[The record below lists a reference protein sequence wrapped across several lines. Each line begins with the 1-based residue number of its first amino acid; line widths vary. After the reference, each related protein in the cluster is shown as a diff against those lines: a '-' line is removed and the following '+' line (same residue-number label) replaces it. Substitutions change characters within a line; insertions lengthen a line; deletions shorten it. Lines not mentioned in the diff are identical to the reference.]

1 MAQRFPTTVVPAA
14 IPPAARSAAML
25 AAAMLIAWLS
35 TVTGPPV
42 RAADPAAPTF
52 HVSDRSDQPLL
63 VADKP
68 WEEFFFGWVR
78 VIREEGRWRVWY
90 HCCDLTYESDDD
102 GFLCYAESKDGVT
115 WVKPE
120 LDRVEYRGSRKNNI
134 LLDAKEVG
142 GLQGHDIVLD
152 PEAPPAER
160 YKLVVIGL
168 SPNKEDFWIRA
179 MTSADG
185 FSFKPLPD
193 PIFRFN
199 SDTQNTLLRTK
210 DGWRMYVRMW
220 DPRLW
225 TGERVVGLT
234 ESKDLASFPAP
245 RIIFRRDERDP
256 TELQF
261 YNPAVTQLDD
271 RLFVMMPSA
280 FMTKQNIVEPHL
292 AWSRDGERFERV
304 GRRPFLPLRPGK
316 FDAKSIY
323 VGPGAVPGPRPGTW
337 WFFYTGI
344 VNGHD
349 NPGKEKWTRQGA
361 MGRFL
366 LEVRDPT
373 TGTGGAKAQ

>member
-1 MAQRFPTTVVPAA
+1 MTQRFPAKCFPLTSLAPAVLVA
-14 IPPAARSAAML
+14 LFS
-25 AAAMLIAWLS
+25 AWLS
-35 TVTGPPV
+35 AI
-42 RAADPAAPTF
+42 AAPAVCGAEPAAPTF
-52 HVSDRSDQPLL
+52 RVVDRSDEPLL
-63 VADKP
+63 MADKP
-68 WEEFFFGWVR
+68 WEEFFMGWVQ
-78 VIREEGRWRVWY
+78 VIREEGRWRLWY
-90 HCCDLTYESDDD
+90 MTADHTYKSDND
-102 GFLCYAESKDGVT
+102 GFLCYAESQDGVT

-120 LDRVEYRGSRKNNI
+120 LGLVEHRGSRKNNI
-134 LLDAKEVG
+134 LLVAGNEG
-142 GLQGHDIVLD
+142 GVQGHDIVLD

-168 SPNKEDFWIRA
+168 SPNKEHYWIRGLV
-179 MTSADG
+179 SADG
-185 FSFKPLPD
+185 LKFTPLPE

-220 DPRLW
+220 DPHLW
-225 TGERVVGLT
+225 SGERVVGLT
-234 ESKDLASFPAP
+234 ESKDFANFPAP
-245 RIIFRRDERDP
+245 RIIFRRDKQDSE
-256 TELQF
+256 ELQF
-261 YNPAVTQLDD
+261 YNPAVTQLDE
-271 RLFVMMPSA
+271 RLFVMLPSA

-304 GRRPFLPLRPGK
+304 GRQPFLPLRPGK

-349 NPGKEKWTRQGA
+349 NPGKEKREYQGA

-373 TGTGGAKAQ
+373 TGAQ